1 MILGDEKRGK
11 GKEWGERYRQSKQY
25 RENVVGRLETGKL
38 ATPPGGIAAAAPRP
52 PQVRQQVGALRQ
64 FLILSARNLKI
75 MTQDKFGL
83 ALMLALAPII
93 GLMDFIWGSTL
104 FDLKDG
110 DPNKI
115 ITMLFMQGLISILV
129 GAMASVREIVK
140 EVDIYKRER
149 AINLKLTSYITSK
162 VWVGVTLSLYQA
174 IVLLLFLWLLVLRT
188 SGLGAGVYVAMLIT
202 MFLGTLSGYMMGLAI
217 SAAAPNQNVALL
229 LVIVVLVP
237 QFLFAGALLPLSIIP
252 GGEVI
257 SSIASTRWAFEAL
270 VNSSGMGQ
278 DLMDDPCWKWTD
290 EEKKQP
296 SDLTE
301 EQKQALG
308 CKCMGVQM
316 FTDCSFPGIRNE
328 DFYTADAR
336 VALAAAK
343 PVEPAQ
349 PTAYPSPTPYP
360 TLTPW
365 PTYTPLPTFTPLPK
379 PQTQDQGVLQKYE
392 DDSKAQ
398 GEAYRKKMVDQGSAY
413 QKVREQQGDV
423 YTKQRTDQGDQYE
436 KQRKAQGDEY
446 RDAMQKYGDERE
458 AWQTNRQKAISSAEN
473 KIDAVMDN
481 FGRTFKGSVG
491 SRWFAMSVIMLVVFG
506 LVIFFQKR
514 KDVV

>member
-1 MILGDEKRGK
+1 
-11 GKEWGERYRQSKQY
+11 
-25 RENVVGRLETGKL
+25 
-38 ATPPGGIAAAAPRP
+38 
-52 PQVRQQVGALRQ
+52 
-64 FLILSARNLKI
+64 
-75 MTQDKFGL
+75 
-83 ALMLALAPII
+83 
-93 GLMDFIWGSTL
+93 
-104 FDLKDG
+104 
-110 DPNKI
+110 
-115 ITMLFMQGLISILV
+115 
-129 GAMASVREIVK
+129 
-140 EVDIYKRER
+140 
-149 AINLKLTSYITSK
+149 
-162 VWVGVTLSLYQA
+162 
-174 IVLLLFLWLLVLRT
+174 
-188 SGLGAGVYVAMLIT
+188 
-202 MFLGTLSGYMMGLAI
+202 MMGLAI